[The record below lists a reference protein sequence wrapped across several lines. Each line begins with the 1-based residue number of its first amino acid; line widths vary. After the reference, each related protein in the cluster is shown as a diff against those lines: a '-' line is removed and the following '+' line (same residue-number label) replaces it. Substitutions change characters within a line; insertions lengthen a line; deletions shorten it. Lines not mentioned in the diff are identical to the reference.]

1 MMNVCYDA
9 AVMMKVTPFVN
20 LFEDATKNIHT
31 DHVQVNLPFENALD
45 SKDNRENTAKYAF
58 RSKLALFLLF
68 FIFIPNISKLKV
80 FYFEHFLLSGNE
92 NRQVV
97 EFYFSKRT

>member
-58 RSKLALFLLF
+58 RFKLVLFLRRFCAFSPIFFHSKYFKVKNVLF
-68 FIFIPNISKLKV
+68 
-80 FYFEHFLLSGNE
+80 
-92 NRQVV
+92 
-97 EFYFSKRT
+97 